1 MCLNGPAWL
10 SRWTWLMTSEV
21 RNIISCELLFFP
33 NLAQTWSE
41 FQIAEDTPSK
51 PTSCCIF
58 SLTLTGL
65 DTRHLTTRAELFLR
79 FFRPIFTVFLRFY
92 GFTIYLEKPQ

>member
-1 MCLNGPAWL
+1 MCLKGPAWL

-21 RNIISCELLFFP
+21 RNTISCELLFCP
-33 NLAQTWSE
+33 NLAQTSSE

-51 PTSCCIF
+51 PTNSGIF

-65 DTRHLTTRAELFLR
+65 DTYASGPNYFLR
-79 FFRPIFTVFLRFY
+79 F
-92 GFTIYLEKPQ
+92 

>member
-51 PTSCCIF
+51 PTNSCIF

-65 DTRHLTTRAELFLR
+65 DTYASGPNYFLR
-79 FFRPIFTVFLRFY
+79 FSPIFTVFLRFY